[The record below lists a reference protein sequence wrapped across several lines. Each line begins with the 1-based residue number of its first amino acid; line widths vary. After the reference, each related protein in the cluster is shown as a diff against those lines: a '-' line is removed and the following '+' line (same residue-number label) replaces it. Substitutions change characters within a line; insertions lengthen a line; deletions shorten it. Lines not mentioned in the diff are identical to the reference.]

1 MHECILKTTLTPYRG
16 APTPKINDVTGAEM
30 SEKDDAEAWLDDK
43 RLCKEGI
50 AVLPL
55 DAAAWLKA
63 RLTALQIPAT
73 PGLRTVKHFDSPFQH
88 ASIDDFAGGGFNGTA
103 EEADASTSSAAVAAA
118 AAALEEEALTGIS
131 GATVGIRDAFLTC
144 MALILGAYRSC
155 LRTPDAL
162 AALQS
167 AVDHHGGSHSR
178 RQNNSN
184 NSSKGNGNKSQN
196 GNGNGED
203 DDLGTCLAA
212 TGVDEWFDFEA
223 FTAACG
229 GKRDQMVAK
238 QWCGTQM
245 FSSLVQQTIEASESD
260 VRLLFFDEYCE
271 VLAQRLAR
279 LPGHTSQVLMKG
291 EVIQIYKR
299 ILMMCGTS

>member
-1 MHECILKTTLTPYRG
+1 
-16 APTPKINDVTGAEM
+16 M

-43 RLCKEGI
+43 RLCKEGT

-63 RLTALQIPAT
+63 RLTALRIPAT
-73 PGLRTVKHFDSPFQH
+73 PGMRTVKHFDSPFQH
-88 ASIDDFAGGGFNGTA
+88 ASIDDFAGGFNGD
-103 EEADASTSSAAVAAA
+103 ESDATNSSAAVAAA
-118 AAALEEEALTGIS
+118 AAAAEEEALTGIS
-131 GATVGIRDAFLTC
+131 AATVGIRDAFLTC

-167 AVDHHGGSHSR
+167 AVDIGGSHSR
-178 RQNNSN
+178 RQP
-184 NSSKGNGNKSQN
+184 SSHKSKNKSKTSN
-196 GNGNGED
+196 GNGDDDD
-203 DDLGTCLAA
+203 DDLGKCLAA

-223 FTAACG
+223 FVAAFG
-229 GKRDQMVAK
+229 GKRDQAVAK
-238 QWCGTQM
+238 QLCGTQM

-279 LPGHTSQVLMKG
+279 LPGHTSQVLQMREIGVDIRTNFCQKW
-291 EVIQIYKR
+291 
-299 ILMMCGTS
+299 

>member
-1 MHECILKTTLTPYRG
+1 MKLARSYRALCLCYRYSNRG

-43 RLCKEGI
+43 RLCKEGT

-63 RLTALQIPAT
+63 RLTALRVPAA
-73 PGLRTVKHFDSPFQH
+73 PGLRAVKHFDTPFQH
-88 ASIDDFAGGGFNGTA
+88 ASIDDFAGGLNSNGS
-103 EEADASTSSAAVAAA
+103 ESDAANSSAAVAAA
-118 AAALEEEALTGIS
+118 AAAAEEEALTGIS
-131 GATVGIRDAFLTC
+131 AATVGIRDAFLTC

-167 AVDHHGGSHSR
+167 AVDIGGSHSR
-178 RQNNSN
+178 RQHSN
-184 NSSKGNGNKSQN
+184 HHGHKSKTPNGHDDDD
-196 GNGNGED
+196 D
-203 DDLGTCLAA
+203 DDLGKCLAA

-223 FTAACG
+223 FVAAFG
-229 GKRDQMVAK
+229 GKRDQAVAK
-238 QWCGTQM
+238 QLCGTQM

-279 LPGHTSQVLMKG
+279 VPGHTSQVLQRREIG
-291 EVIQIYKR
+291 V
-299 ILMMCGTS
+299 LN